1 MNFIVDFANFFIH
14 LDDHMNTLLQNYGAW
29 TYLILFIIIFCET
42 GFVFTPFLPGDS
54 LLFVVGTFAAVGP
67 LNILWSLFLLII
79 AAVLGDSVNYGI
91 GHYLAPKIFRH
102 QKIPFLKEAY
112 LERTEKFYVKYGSKT
127 IIIAR
132 FVPIIRTFAP
142 FLAGV
147 GSMRY
152 SQFLSYNVVGGIL
165 WVTCFVLGGYF
176 FGNIPFVK
184 ENFSLVILAIII
196 LSLIPPVMEFF
207 KHRKTTK
214 I

>member
-1 MNFIVDFANFFIH
+1 MEFLLNLANFFIH
-14 LDDHMNTLLQNYGAW
+14 LDDHMNTILQNYGAW
-29 TYLILFIIIFCET
+29 TYLILFVIVFCET
-42 GFVFTPFLPGDS
+42 GLVFTPFLPGDS

-67 LNILWSLFLLII
+67 LHLIWSILILI
-79 AAVLGDSVNYGI
+79 AAAILGDTANYGI
-91 GHYLAPKIFRH
+91 GYLLAPKIFGH
-102 QKIPFLKEAY
+102 QKIRFLKQEY
-112 LERTEKFYVKYGSKT
+112 LTRTEKFYEKYGSKT

-152 SQFLSYNVVGGIL
+152 GRFLAYNVVGGIL
-165 WVTCFVLGGYF
+165 WVACFVLGGYF

-184 ENFSLVILAIII
+184 ENFSLVILLIIF
-196 LSLIPPVMEFF
+196 LSLVPVAQEFLR
-207 KHRKTTK
+207 HRKATK

>member
-1 MNFIVDFANFFIH
+1 MDFIIGFANFFIH

-29 TYLILFIIIFCET
+29 TYLILFIIVFCET
-42 GFVFTPFLPGDS
+42 GLVFTPFLPGDS
-54 LLFVVGTFAAVGP
+54 LLFVVGTFAAIGP
-67 LNILWSLFLLII
+67 LNIFWCLFLLMS
-79 AAVLGDSVNYGI
+79 AAILGDSVNYGI
-91 GHYLAPKIFRH
+91 GHLLAPKIFGH
-102 QKIPFLKEAY
+102 QKIRFLKQEY
-112 LERTEKFYVKYGSKT
+112 LTRTEKFYAKYGAKT

-196 LSLIPPVMEFF
+196 LSLIPPVMEFI
-207 KHRKTTK
+207 KHREK
-214 I
+214 